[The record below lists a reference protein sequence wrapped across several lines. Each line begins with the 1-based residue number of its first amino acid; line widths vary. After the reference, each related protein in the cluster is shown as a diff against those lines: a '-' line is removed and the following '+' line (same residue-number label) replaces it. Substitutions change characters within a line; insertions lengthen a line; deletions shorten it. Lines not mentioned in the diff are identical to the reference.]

1 MGSEVKSIK
10 DIFIRRQK
18 FLSEYEELKRNPR
31 KDQNMIQ
38 QEEIQNEINSKLNDQ
53 LKYEIDNFKETKESD
68 LINILKKFV
77 DVKLQATIDVT
88 IFLIP

>member
-1 MGSEVKSIK
+1 
-10 DIFIRRQK
+10 
-18 FLSEYEELKRNPR
+18 
-31 KDQNMIQ
+31 MIQ
-38 QEEIQNEINSKLNDQ
+38 QEEIQNEINSKLNHQ

-88 IFLIP
+88 IFLIL